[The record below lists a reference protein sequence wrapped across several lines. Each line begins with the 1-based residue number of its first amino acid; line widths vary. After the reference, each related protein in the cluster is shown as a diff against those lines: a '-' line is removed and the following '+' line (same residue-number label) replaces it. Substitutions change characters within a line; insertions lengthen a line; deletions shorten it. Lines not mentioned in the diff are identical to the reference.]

1 MQTIRIILS
10 AAKSLQ
16 QEKLELADLVENL
29 NHSLESRNAN
39 ILMLVWDGS
48 ETEKNGFKDKI
59 SDTDLCLTLYYDTF
73 DESTQSEL
81 ETAYQSFC
89 EGKNPKKIYVY
100 FKEGETISEKLKAF
114 RDSFPTKYGH
124 FYCSFS
130 NIDTL
135 KADFLLQFMEYQSK
149 NLSTS
154 KMLEVNNGKIIVDG
168 KEYVDLKNVPFAG
181 NNEEYNLLLKSIKKT
196 QKLLAITDE
205 DDPDYADYAADLQD
219 MKEKLSK
226 MESSL
231 WDTALMITRLST
243 TKCSE
248 RLKRAMDLFTAGDN
262 KGAQAVLN
270 EEEIDKDIEHN
281 LNLIKLGEEGK
292 KGLITNIEE
301 IRLKI
306 KTLDNDWEVDDCEQI
321 VSLYQKAI
329 SLGRNILDKDN
340 YTDLLWDYAGFLD
353 YQNLY
358 TLADDINKECLALLR
373 DFAQNGNEKAQY
385 DLALFLNKIAN
396 IHLKEGLY
404 DVAETELLESL
415 TIRRALTKNNEKYYK
430 PGLAR
435 CLEDCAILKTET
447 NNFNEALSYIE
458 EALKYRKDSYT
469 KEEFTNSDSKY
480 AHCLGSYG
488 HVLSEMG
495 RINDAI
501 NALNKSTDIYEHIL
515 MEKPEDADT
524 LNDLAVYS
532 DNLANLY
539 TEIYKYE
546 IAKEKCKRSLYIHEF
561 LYKKQPN
568 AYRPSYACNLLN
580 IGVICHDMCAY
591 EEALPYTTK
600 ACCLFKKMEE
610 MNPGTYIADVALC
623 LMNRANT
630 LCALS
635 DFSQSEED
643 YSEALSIYK
652 KLAERNDDIY
662 LEYVAKCIIGHCQI
676 SNIRLDYSRSCE
688 EYSEAVSIYRS
699 LSQKHP
705 NIYLPELAY
714 TLSLLGW
721 QRINTKEGDIAEKEL
736 KEAICIYK
744 NHDNSEYY
752 KPYLAEAY
760 LYLGRIYYDCLE
772 KYDDAIEAL
781 QNCILIYNDMNHNN
795 GANFDNEIG
804 IACGDLGNAFHA
816 KKELASAI
824 EMFKKSIE
832 SFENIPNRTD
842 TQNSGLAN
850 TFNNLAWLYYEKE
863 NIEEAE
869 PLARK
874 AVELEEIL
882 CTAIGSDTRNIANF
896 RDTLNKILELKNTT
910 L

>member
-48 ETEKNGFKDKI
+48 EAEKNDFKDKI

-81 ETAYQSFC
+81 ETAYQSLC

-100 FKEGETISEKLKAF
+100 FKDGETVPEKLQAF
-114 RDSFPTKYGH
+114 KDSFPTKYGH

-154 KMLEVNNGKIIVDG
+154 KMLEVKNGKVTIDG

-226 MESSL
+226 MEASL
-231 WDTALMITRLST
+231 WDTALLITRLST

-270 EEEIDKDIEHN
+270 EEEIEKDIEHN

-306 KTLDNDWEVDDCEQI
+306 KTLDNDWEDDNCKQI
-321 VSLYQKAI
+321 VALYQKAI
-329 SLGRNILDKDN
+329 SLGRNILDKDVF
-340 YTDLLWDYAGFLD
+340 TDLLWDYAGFLN

-358 TLADDINKECLALLR
+358 SLADEINKECLTFLR
-373 DFAQNGNEKAQY
+373 DFAQNGNEDAQY
-385 DLALFLNKIAN
+385 DLALFLNQVAN

-404 DVAETELLESL
+404 DVAESELLESL
-415 TIRRALTKNNEKYYK
+415 AIRHDLMTNNEKHYK

-435 CLEDCAILKTET
+435 CLEDCAILKTKV
-447 NNFNEALSYIE
+447 NHFNEALYYIE
-458 EALKYRKDSYT
+458 EALEYRKDSYI
-469 KEEFTNSDSKY
+469 KEEFSNSNSKY

-488 HVLSEMG
+488 YVLSEMG
-495 RINDAI
+495 RIEEAI
-501 NALNKSTDIYEHIL
+501 NALNKSTDIYEQIL
-515 MEKPEDADT
+515 KENPEDVDT
-524 LNDLAVYS
+524 LDAIASYS

-539 TEIYKYE
+539 KEIYKYE
-546 IAKEKCKRSLYIHEF
+546 MAKEKSKRSLDIYEI

-568 AYRPSYACNLLN
+568 AYRPGYACNLLN

-600 ACCLFKKMEE
+600 ACFLFKKMEE
-610 MNPGTYIADVALC
+610 MNPGAYIADVALC

-662 LEYVAKCIIGHCQI
+662 LEYVANCIIGHCQI
-676 SNIRLDYSRSCE
+676 SNTRLDYSRSCE

-699 LSQKHP
+699 LSKKHP
-705 NIYLPELAY
+705 DIYLPELAHA
-714 TLSLLGW
+714 LSLLGW

-736 KEAICIYK
+736 KEAISIYK

-752 KPYLAEAY
+752 KPDLAEAY

-804 IACGDLGNAFHA
+804 IAYGDLGNAFHA
-816 KKELASAI
+816 KKDLASAI
-824 EMFKKSIE
+824 EMFKESIE
-832 SFENIPNRTD
+832 SFENIPKRTD
-842 TQNSGLAN
+842 TQNSNLAN
-850 TFNNLAWLYYEKE
+850 TFNNLAWLYYEKG
-863 NIEEAE
+863 NIKEAE

-882 CTAIGSDTRNIANF
+882 CEAIGSDTRNIANF
-896 RDTLNKILELKNTT
+896 RDTLDKILELKKTT